1 MHVKQKKKV
10 YIYIDGK
17 FKKRTSLTEIRNKIN
32 GKNL

>member
-10 YIYIDGK
+10 YIDGK